1 MNSLHFMN
9 NNKQGINWLDLIL
22 IGLSLFVANII
33 EKAIN
38 LQNNVLSFLL
48 FVVVAILLIVVT
60 YFLKYLITR
69 DE

>member
-1 MNSLHFMN
+1 MKEE
-9 NNKQGINWLDLIL
+9 KQGINWLDLIL

-38 LQNNVLSFLL
+38 LQNNVLSFLI

>member
-1 MNSLHFMN
+1 MKEE
-9 NNKQGINWLDLIL
+9 KQGINWLDLIL

-48 FVVVAILLIVVT
+48 FVVVAILLIIVT

-69 DE
+69 E

>member
-1 MNSLHFMN
+1 MKEE
-9 NNKQGINWLDLIL
+9 KQGINWLDLIL

-60 YFLKYLITR
+60 YFIKYLITR

>member
-1 MNSLHFMN
+1 MKEE
-9 NNKQGINWLDLIL
+9 KQGINWLDIIL

>member
-1 MNSLHFMN
+1 M
-9 NNKQGINWLDLIL
+9 KEEKKGINWLDLIL

>member
-1 MNSLHFMN
+1 M
-9 NNKQGINWLDLIL
+9 KEEKKGINWLDLIL

-48 FVVVAILLIVVT
+48 FVVVAILLIIVT

>member
-1 MNSLHFMN
+1 MKEE
-9 NNKQGINWLDLIL
+9 KQGINWLDLIL

-48 FVVVAILLIVVT
+48 FVVVAILLIIVT
-60 YFLKYLITR
+60 YYLKYLITR

>member
-1 MNSLHFMN
+1 MKEE
-9 NNKQGINWLDLIL
+9 KQGINWLDLIL

-48 FVVVAILLIVVT
+48 FVVVAILLIIVT

>member
-1 MNSLHFMN
+1 M
-9 NNKQGINWLDLIL
+9 KEEKKGINWLDLIL

-48 FVVVAILLIVVT
+48 FVFVAILLIIVT

>member
-1 MNSLHFMN
+1 MKEE
-9 NNKQGINWLDLIL
+9 KQGINWLDLIL
-22 IGLSLFVANII
+22 IGLSLFGANII

-48 FVVVAILLIVVT
+48 FVVVAILLIIVT

>member
-1 MNSLHFMN
+1 MREE
-9 NNKQGINWLDLIL
+9 KQGINWLDLIL

>member
-1 MNSLHFMN
+1 MKEE
-9 NNKQGINWLDLIL
+9 KQGINWLDLIL

-48 FVVVAILLIVVT
+48 FVGVAILLIIVT

>member
-1 MNSLHFMN
+1 MKEE
-9 NNKQGINWLDLIL
+9 KQGINWLDLIL

-48 FVVVAILLIVVT
+48 FVVVAILLIIVT
-60 YFLKYLITR
+60 YFLKYMITR

>member
-1 MNSLHFMN
+1 MKEE
-9 NNKQGINWLDLIL
+9 KQGINWLDLIL

-48 FVVVAILLIVVT
+48 FVVVAILLIIVT

-69 DE
+69 Y

>member
-1 MNSLHFMN
+1 MKEE
-9 NNKQGINWLDLIL
+9 KQGINWLDLIL

-48 FVVVAILLIVVT
+48 FVVVAIILIIVT

>member
-1 MNSLHFMN
+1 MKEE
-9 NNKQGINWLDLIL
+9 KQGINWLDLIL

-48 FVVVAILLIVVT
+48 FVVVAILLIIVT

-69 DE
+69 V

>member
-1 MNSLHFMN
+1 MKEE
-9 NNKQGINWLDLIL
+9 KQGINWLDLIL
-22 IGLSLFVANII
+22 IGLSLLVANII

-48 FVVVAILLIVVT
+48 FVVVAILLIIVT

>member
-1 MNSLHFMN
+1 MKEE
-9 NNKQGINWLDLIL
+9 KQGINWLDLIL

-33 EKAIN
+33 ENAIN

-48 FVVVAILLIVVT
+48 FVVVAILLIIVT

>member
-1 MNSLHFMN
+1 MKEE
-9 NNKQGINWLDLIL
+9 KQGINWLDLIL

-38 LQNNVLSFLL
+38 LQNYVLSFLL
-48 FVVVAILLIVVT
+48 FVVVAILLIIVT

>member
-1 MNSLHFMN
+1 MKEE
-9 NNKQGINWLDLIL
+9 KQGINWLDLIL

-60 YFLKYLITR
+60 YFLKYLIRR

>member
-1 MNSLHFMN
+1 MKEE
-9 NNKQGINWLDLIL
+9 KQGINWLDLIL

>member
-1 MNSLHFMN
+1 MKEE
-9 NNKQGINWLDLIL
+9 KQGINWLDLIL

-48 FVVVAILLIVVT
+48 FVVVAILLIVAT
-60 YFLKYLITR
+60 YFLK
-69 DE
+69 

>member
-1 MNSLHFMN
+1 MREE
-9 NNKQGINWLDLIL
+9 KQGINWLDLIL

-48 FVVVAILLIVVT
+48 FVVVAILLIIVT

>member
-1 MNSLHFMN
+1 MKEE
-9 NNKQGINWLDLIL
+9 KQGINWLDLIL

-38 LQNNVLSFLL
+38 LQNNELSFLL

>member
-1 MNSLHFMN
+1 MKEE
-9 NNKQGINWLDLIL
+9 KQGINWLDLIL

-48 FVVVAILLIVVT
+48 FVVVAILLIVVA